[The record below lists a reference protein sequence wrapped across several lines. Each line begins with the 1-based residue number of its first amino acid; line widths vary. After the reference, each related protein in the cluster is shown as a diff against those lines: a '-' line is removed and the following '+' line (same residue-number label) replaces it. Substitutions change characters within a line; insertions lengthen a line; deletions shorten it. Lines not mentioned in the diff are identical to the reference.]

1 MFFRFIFW
9 ILIFYLLYY
18 LFKNFL
24 IWITDSLIK
33 NPDKNMQIK
42 GEPKAKPPL
51 DLSNRDVEDARFHE
65 IEKDKKN
72 Q

>member
-9 ILIFYLLYY
+9 LILFYLVYY

-24 IWITDSLIK
+24 IWITDSHLK
-33 NPDKNMQIK
+33 ERDKNTQIK
-42 GEPKAKPPL
+42 GEPTSKPPL
-51 DLSNRDVEDARFHE
+51 DLSERDIEDAKYYE

-72 Q
+72 